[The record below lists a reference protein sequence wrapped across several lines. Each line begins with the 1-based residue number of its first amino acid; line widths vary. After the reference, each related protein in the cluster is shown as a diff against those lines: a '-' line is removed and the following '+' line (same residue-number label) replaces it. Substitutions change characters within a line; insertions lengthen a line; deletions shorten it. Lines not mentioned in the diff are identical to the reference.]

1 MIRLSRLFNFKGEL
15 FSSTFTYAMSA
26 LIRLGSS
33 LVLTRLLNP
42 EAYGV
47 VAILSSVAFVLELI
61 SDVGTV
67 ALLVRHPRGGEP
79 QFIHTLWTI
88 RFLRSAMNFG
98 LLYAF
103 APRIA
108 TLYETP
114 FLAEPLRDY
123 SFTFLLAG
131 LQSMSFLLAQRDQ
144 RSRIF
149 NYAELVTNAAM
160 TVSVVLLAWAL
171 RDYYA
176 FVYGALVQRALL
188 SLASLLYYRDVG
200 VSFAWDREAVR
211 DQFKFARV
219 VLPSSLL
226 TIALS
231 QYDRVILLKLFDLA
245 LLGLYGL
252 AAGIIAPVAG
262 LTSKNSRVVLYA
274 RCAEYVRADPSSVVQ
289 RYYGENTKLMRL
301 GVLFPALV
309 AGFAPAIVGTL
320 YDSRYAEAGPILM
333 LMALATVLGG
343 FENPA
348 ENLLVAAGRTHV
360 VLMANAIRV
369 VVLPISTLLGY
380 HFFGFNGF
388 LVGTLIPPMA
398 VTAYCFYEQYKL
410 RLLIPRIE
418 RRRLLEAVIAFGV
431 ACALSRVWLHFVP
444 AGDLLGVLKRTF
456 VR

>member
-1 MIRLSRLFNFKGEL
+1 MTRLSKLFNFQGEL
-15 FSSTFTYAMSA
+15 FSSTFTYAASA

-79 QFIHTLWTI
+79 RFIHTLWTV
-88 RFLRSAMNFG
+88 RFLRNVMNFA

-108 TLYETP
+108 ELYETP

-123 SFTFLLAG
+123 SYTFLLAG

-144 RSRIF
+144 KSRIL
-149 NYAELVTNAAM
+149 NYAELATNAAM

-176 FVYGALVQRALL
+176 FVYGALIQRALM
-188 SLASLLYYRDVG
+188 SLASLLYYREVG

-211 DQFKFARV
+211 DQFQFAKV

-231 QYDRVILLKLFDLA
+231 QYDRVVLLKLFDLS

-252 AAGIIAPVAG
+252 AAGIIAPVSG
-262 LTSKNSRVVLYA
+262 LISKNSRVVLYA
-274 RCAEYVRADPSSVVQ
+274 RCADYVRVDRSSAGR
-289 RYYGENTKLMRL
+289 RYYAENIKLMRL
-301 GVLFPALV
+301 GVLLPALV

-320 YDSRYAEAGPILM
+320 YDSRYAGASPILM
-333 LMALATVLGG
+333 LLALATVLGG

-360 VLMANAIRV
+360 VLMSNVIRV
-369 VVLPISTLLGY
+369 LVLPISTLLGY
-380 HFFGFNGF
+380 HFFGFTGF
-388 LVGTLIPPMA
+388 LVGTLVPPLA
-398 VTAYCFYEQYKL
+398 VTAYCFYEQRKL
-410 RLLIPRIE
+410 NLLAPRLEQKRF
-418 RRRLLEAVIAFGV
+418 LEAVAAF
-431 ACALSRVWLHFVP
+431 AAALAISQLWLYLVP
-444 AGDLLGVLKRTF
+444 AGDFVGTVKRNLTG
-456 VR
+456 